1 MALPEELPFSCCD
14 TVPVP
19 SWGPAGRPTAF
30 GSSLSFGGLEEGGD
44 DESVYE
50 KNWGSISFVISL

>member
-19 SWGPAGRPTAF
+19 SVVPSTGLA
-30 GSSLSFGGLEEGGD
+30 SSVSFGGLEEGGEED
-44 DESVYE
+44 RVYE
-50 KNWGSISFVISL
+50 EHGEEKMRKN